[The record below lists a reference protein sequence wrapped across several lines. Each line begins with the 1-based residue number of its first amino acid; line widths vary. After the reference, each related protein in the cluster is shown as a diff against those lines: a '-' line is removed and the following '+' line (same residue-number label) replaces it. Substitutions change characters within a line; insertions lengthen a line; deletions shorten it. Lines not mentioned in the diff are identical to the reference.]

1 VPCAL
6 CPAVIKNRP
15 GKIADGHP
23 SGVDLVLLS
32 FTPGKTGATGWP
44 ALQAG
49 YLIAISL
56 LDSTGF
62 TERPALKV
70 GCLIAISL
78 LVIPALLENQG
89 LYLDC

>member
-1 VPCAL
+1 MLGCPHCAINIT
-6 CPAVIKNRP
+6 C
-15 GKIADGHP
+15 G
-23 SGVDLVLLS
+23 
-32 FTPGKTGATGWP
+32 TGAIGWP

-70 GCLIAISL
+70 GCLLAISSF
-78 LVIPALLENQG
+78 VIPVLLENQG
-89 LYLDC
+89 LYRDY